1 MTHQK
6 STLLFYHII
15 LQHPIYLMFYHSI
28 QYINIIYNQTQQQ
41 QRQRNEKR
49 NERERREKVKK
60 NEREMNKKLFFFFF
74 LAFLSV
80 PFQNGTVLITC
91 GKNYEIWNIS

>member
-1 MTHQK
+1 
-6 STLLFYHII
+6 
-15 LQHPIYLMFYHSI
+15 MFYHSI
-28 QYINIIYNQTQQQ
+28 QYIKIIYNQTQQQ
-41 QRQRNEKR
+41 QQQRNEKR

-80 PFQNGTVLITC
+80 PFQNETVLFTC
-91 GKNYEIWNIS
+91 GKIYEIWNIS

>member
-1 MTHQK
+1 
-6 STLLFYHII
+6 
-15 LQHPIYLMFYHSI
+15 MFYHSI
-28 QYINIIYNQTQQQ
+28 LYIKIIYNQTQQQ
-41 QRQRNEKR
+41 QQQRNEKR

-60 NEREMNKKLFFFFF
+60 NEREMNKKLFFF

-80 PFQNGTVLITC
+80 PFQNGKVLFTC

>member
-1 MTHQK
+1 
-6 STLLFYHII
+6 
-15 LQHPIYLMFYHSI
+15 MFYHSI
-28 QYINIIYNQTQQQ
+28 QYIKIIYNQTQQQ

-60 NEREMNKKLFFFFF
+60 NEREMNKKLFFFF

-80 PFQNGTVLITC
+80 LFQNGTALFTC